1 MSNRRRHSDRRHGA
15 IHILVV
21 FGSMAVLSIGALA
34 INVAY
39 IQLTMTEM
47 RMAADS
53 ASKAAMIEL
62 SRSQSLAQASSAAVR
77 VAGRHQVAGQ
87 ALRIT
92 AGDIEF
98 GRCERVG
105 DRFVVRPIQANTDSV
120 HSARVSPT
128 LGANGRPLL
137 AFQRI
142 LLSER
147 FNVSANVTAAKFDH
161 DICLVLDRSG
171 SMAWDLSNKEFSYPG
186 RGQKLPRL
194 ENMIIPPH
202 QKQSRWAALRS
213 GVADFIAVLDA
224 RPIKPHLAMVSYA
237 SYYEFGDH
245 RVQEVTVD
253 VPLGLNYANIQ
264 KVLAE
269 YSSKPIMG
277 GTNIRLGLI
286 MARRQLL
293 GSPWRRITAQR
304 SIVLFSDGL
313 YTDSTDPRTVISDLK
328 ANDITVHT
336 ISLSS
341 QADQALMR
349 ELAEQTGGT
358 HVHADSSTDLRRAF
372 RTIAESL
379 PTILIQ

>member
-1 MSNRRRHSDRRHGA
+1 MNNRKLRSHRRSGS
-15 IHILVV
+15 IQILVV
-21 FGSMAVLSIGALA
+21 FGAMATLSIGALA

-53 ASKAAMIEL
+53 ASKAAMVEL
-62 SRSQSLAQASSAAVR
+62 SESQSLSSARAAAVR
-77 VAGRHQVAGQ
+77 VANRHQVAGRPLQ
-87 ALRIT
+87 LSAD
-92 AGDIEF
+92 DIEF
-98 GRCERVG
+98 GSCDKVG
-105 DRFVVRPIQANTDSV
+105 DRFVFRPIHANTDSI
-120 HSARVSPT
+120 HAARVRPS
-128 LGANGRPLL
+128 LGDGGRPLL
-137 AFQRI
+137 AFQRL
-142 LLSER
+142 LLSEQ
-147 FNVSANVTAAKFDH
+147 FQVTADVTSAKFDH

-186 RGQKLPRL
+186 KNRKLPRL
-194 ENMIIPPH
+194 ENLIIPPH
-202 QKQSRWAALRS
+202 PTLSRWSALCS

-245 RVQEVTVD
+245 RVQEIALD

-264 KVLAE
+264 NVLAE

-277 GTNIRLGLI
+277 GTNIRAGLI
-286 MARRQLL
+286 LARRHLVH
-293 GSPWRRITAQR
+293 SPQRRITAQR

-313 YTDSTDPRTVISDLK
+313 YTDSIDPRTVISDLK
-328 ANDITVHT
+328 SNHITVHT

-379 PTILIQ
+379 PAVLIQ